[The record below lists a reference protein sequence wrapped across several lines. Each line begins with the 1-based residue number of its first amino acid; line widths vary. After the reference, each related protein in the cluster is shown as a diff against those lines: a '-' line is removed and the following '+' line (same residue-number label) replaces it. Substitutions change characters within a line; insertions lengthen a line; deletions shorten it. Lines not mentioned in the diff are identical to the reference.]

1 MNKINFIL
9 ARVALTALASTA
21 MVNSVTAFADQV
33 IQDDLVVVGSQC
45 IGMDCVNGEGF
56 GFDTLRLKENNL
68 RIKFQ
73 DTSGSS
79 SFPSRDWQI
88 TVNDSANGGLN
99 HFSIDDVD
107 AATTPFTIAAGAPT
121 SSLYVSSGGRIGV
134 GTSAPIVDI
143 HTVNGNTPTL
153 RLEQNGSSGFSPQQW
168 DVGANETNFFIRDGT
183 GSTLPFRIAT
193 GAPNSSLYVAS
204 DGDIGFQTTTPDGLI
219 DVAHPTN
226 GNNHAFLISPSGDV
240 GINIDNGFIPNAIF
254 DVQTT
259 GGLSHF
265 NVTQTGY
272 VGIGVNAPDGLFDV
286 AHPANTDN
294 HAFLISPTGNVGI
307 NIEDGELP
315 TALFDIQTTGGVSL
329 FNVTSDG
336 TVGIGVLNVT
346 SEGSIGIG
354 VATAE
359 INSDYTLQAS
369 SGAHLTKAGVWIN
382 ASSRLLKNDVL
393 AIGADAALST
403 LKALNPVTFSYKIAP
418 TETYAGFIA
427 EDVPEMV
434 ATNDR
439 KGLAAMDIV
448 AVLTKVLQQQQ
459 AVIENLQGRLS
470 QLEDK

>member
-9 ARVALTALASTA
+9 ARVALTALAITA

-33 IQDDLVVVGSQC
+33 IQDDLIVTSSQC

-183 GSTLPFRIAT
+183 STTLPFSIAT

-204 DGDIGFQTTTPDGLI
+204 DGDIGFQT
-219 DVAHPTN
+219 
-226 GNNHAFLISPSGDV
+226 
-240 GINIDNGFIPNAIF
+240 
-254 DVQTT
+254 
-259 GGLSHF
+259 
-265 NVTQTGY
+265 
-272 VGIGVNAPDGLFDV
+272 
-286 AHPANTDN
+286 
-294 HAFLISPTGNVGI
+294 
-307 NIEDGELP
+307 
-315 TALFDIQTTGGVSL
+315 
-329 FNVTSDG
+329 
-336 TVGIGVLNVT
+336 
-346 SEGSIGIG
+346 
-354 VATAE
+354 
-359 INSDYTLQAS
+359 
-369 SGAHLTKAGVWIN
+369 K
-382 ASSRLLKNDVL
+382 RLM
-393 AIGADAALST
+393 A
-403 LKALNPVTFSYKIAP
+403 
-418 TETYAGFIA
+418 
-427 EDVPEMV
+427 
-434 ATNDR
+434 
-439 KGLAAMDIV
+439 
-448 AVLTKVLQQQQ
+448 
-459 AVIENLQGRLS
+459 
-470 QLEDK
+470 

>member
-33 IQDDLVVVGSQC
+33 TQDDLIVTGSQC
-45 IGMDCVNGEGF
+45 IGLDCVNGQVF
-56 GFDTLRLKENNL
+56 GFDTLQLKENNL

-73 DTSGSS
+73 DTSGSG
-79 SFPSRDWQI
+79 SFPSGDWQI

-143 HTVNGNTPTL
+143 HAVAGDTPAL
-153 RLEQNGSSGFSPQQW
+153 RLDQNASGGFNSQVW
-168 DVGANETNFFIRDGT
+168 DVAGNETNFFIRDVT
-183 GSTLPFRIAT
+183 NNDHLPFKIKS
-193 GAPNSSLYVAS
+193 GAPSNALYIAA
-204 DGDIGFQTTTPDGLI
+204 DGNLGFQTSSPDGLI
-219 DVAHPTN
+219 DVAHP
-226 GNNHAFLISPSGDV
+226 
-240 GINIDNGFIPNAIF
+240 
-254 DVQTT
+254 
-259 GGLSHF
+259 
-265 NVTQTGY
+265 
-272 VGIGVNAPDGLFDV
+272 
-286 AHPANTDN
+286 ANTEN

-329 FNVTSDG
+329 FNVSG
-336 TVGIGVLNVT
+336 
-346 SEGSIGIG
+346 EGSIGIG
-354 VATAE
+354 VAAAE

-393 AIGADAALST
+393 AIGADVALST